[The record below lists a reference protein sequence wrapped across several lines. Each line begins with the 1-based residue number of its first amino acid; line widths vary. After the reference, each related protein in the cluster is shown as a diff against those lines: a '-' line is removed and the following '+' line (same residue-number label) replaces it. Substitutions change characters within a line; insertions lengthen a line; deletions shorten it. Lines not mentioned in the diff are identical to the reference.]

1 MERIINVNQED
12 GYIEYTCLKNTG
24 KSFILTRKPKVV
36 DKTLIVSFK
45 GAPLNA
51 TAIFKNS
58 NSNSIYR
65 LLLDKTCS
73 VPADFLVNG
82 EIKVTVT
89 LLNGKADAEKFTCEP
104 ICVERKNGV
113 ILVYPNWLDLP
124 MQIIEIYGEIQG
136 VKGGM
141 SELLGKYDSLDKKVE
156 KLLDGYDFD

>member
-1 MERIINVNQED
+1 MQ
-12 GYIEYTCLKNTG
+12 YICLKNIG
-24 KSFILTRKPKVV
+24 KGFVLTRKPEMIGQ
-36 DKTLIVSFK
+36 DLAVSFS
-45 GAPLNA
+45 GALTDA
-51 TAIFKNS
+51 TAIFENADGNS
-58 NSNSIYR
+58 LYR
-65 LLLDKTCS
+65 LLADRTCV

-89 LLNGKADAEKFTCEP
+89 LLNGKADAEKFICEP

-124 MQIIEIYGEIQG
+124 MQIIEIYGELQG

-141 SELLGKYDSLDKKVE
+141 EELFGKFDSLDKKVD

>member
-1 MERIINVNQED
+1 MKM
-12 GYIEYTCLKNTG
+12 EYTCLKKVRKG
-24 KSFILTRKPKVV
+24 FVLTRKPEMV
-36 DKTLIVSFK
+36 DKELIITFS
-45 GAPLNA
+45 GAPSGA
-51 TAIFKNS
+51 TAIFENADS
-58 NSNSIYR
+58 NSLYR
-65 LLLDKTCS
+65 LLADKTCS

-89 LLNGKADAEKFTCEP
+89 LLNGKTDAEKFTCEP

-136 VKGGM
+136 VKDGM
-141 SELLGKYDSLDKKVE
+141 RELLGKYDRLDKKVE

>member
-1 MERIINVNQED
+1 MKM
-12 GYIEYTCLKNTG
+12 EYTCLKKVRKG
-24 KSFILTRKPKVV
+24 FVLTRKPEMV
-36 DKTLIVSFK
+36 DKELIISFS
-45 GAPLNA
+45 GAPSGA
-51 TAIFKNS
+51 TAIFENADGNS
-58 NSNSIYR
+58 LYR
-65 LLLDKTCS
+65 LLADKTCS

-89 LLNGKADAEKFTCEP
+89 LLNGKTDAEKFTCEP

-124 MQIIEIYGEIQG
+124 MQIIEIYGELQG

-141 SELLGKYDSLDKKVE
+141 EELFGKFDSLDKKVD

>member
-1 MERIINVNQED
+1 MKM
-12 GYIEYTCLKNTG
+12 EYTCLKKVRKG
-24 KSFILTRKPKVV
+24 FVLTRKPEMV
-36 DKTLIVSFK
+36 DKELIISFL
-45 GAPLNA
+45 GAPSGA
-51 TAIFKNS
+51 TAIFENADGNS
-58 NSNSIYR
+58 LYR
-65 LLLDKTCS
+65 LLADKTCS

-89 LLNGKADAEKFTCEP
+89 LLNGKADAEKFICEP

-124 MQIIEIYGEIQG
+124 MQIIEIYGELQG

-141 SELLGKYDSLDKKVE
+141 EELFGKFDSLDKKVD

>member
-1 MERIINVNQED
+1 MKM
-12 GYIEYTCLKNTG
+12 EYTCLKKVRKG
-24 KSFILTRKPKVV
+24 FVLTRKPEMV
-36 DKTLIVSFK
+36 DKELIITFS
-45 GAPLNA
+45 GAPSGA
-51 TAIFKNS
+51 TAIFENADGNS
-58 NSNSIYR
+58 LYR
-65 LLLDKTCS
+65 LLADKTCS

-89 LLNGKADAEKFTCEP
+89 LLNGKTDAEKFTCEP

-124 MQIIEIYGEIQG
+124 MQIIEIYGELQG

-141 SELLGKYDSLDKKVE
+141 EELFGKFDSLDKKVD